1 MAEPVFST
9 KTLTFLRA
17 LTRHNDREWFKAH
30 KADYEAHVKAP
41 LLDLVGRL
49 EDDFRGFAPEYVSH
63 PKVSLFRIYRDT
75 RFSANKAPLK
85 TNAAAHFPHRQLLK
99 RSGGFYVE
107 VSPTRVFMG
116 GGVYMP
122 EPSDLLRIR
131 EAIAADPARFTRI
144 IRAKA
149 FTAEVGGMQGAQLS
163 RVPRGFRADHPAADL
178 LRYKQFLAAREFP
191 PEFAATP
198 DFYPTLIRVFRASTP
213 LLRFLNGAMLG

>member
-30 KADYEAHVKAP
+30 KADYESHVKAP
-41 LLDLVGRL
+41 LLELLARL
-49 EDDFRGFAPEYVSH
+49 EPDLHAFAPEYVAH

-85 TNAAAHFPHRQLLK
+85 TNAAAHFPHREILK
-99 RSGGFYVE
+99 RGGGFYME
-107 VSPTRVFMG
+107 VTPQRVFMG

-122 EPSDLLRIR
+122 EPADLLRIR
-131 EAIAADPARFTRI
+131 ERIAGDHQRFTRL

-149 FTAEVGGMQGAQLS
+149 FTGVVGEMRGTQLS

-191 PEFAATP
+191 PEFAYDP
-198 DFYPTLIRVFRASTP
+198 GFYPELLRVFRATAP
-213 LLRFLNGAMLG
+213 LLRFLNEAMLG